1 MIHAR
6 RGLDAATA
14 QLLQQPDVTLE
25 EGLPVIVARCESS
38 AKEAHNAL
46 IAYSR
51 QIVAVY
57 VQLARSDSTR
67 AYVNRVSP

>member
-51 QIVAVY
+51 QIVAV
-57 VQLARSDSTR
+57 
-67 AYVNRVSP
+67 